1 MKKNIFLWVLLP
13 GIAGALFGAMFSL
26 LDGGQGAIKMAVFGF
41 IAGGAGGYF
50 TAYFEDLPIK
60 DRQEAGHFKD
70 GIFGNI
76 PDVDFL
82 HNNEEDEE

>member
-1 MKKNIFLWVLLP
+1 M
-13 GIAGALFGAMFSL
+13 FGAVFSL

-50 TAYFEDLPIK
+50 TAFFEDLPIK

-76 PDVDFL
+76 PRIDYLENLQDQK
-82 HNNEEDEE
+82 EEQIDD